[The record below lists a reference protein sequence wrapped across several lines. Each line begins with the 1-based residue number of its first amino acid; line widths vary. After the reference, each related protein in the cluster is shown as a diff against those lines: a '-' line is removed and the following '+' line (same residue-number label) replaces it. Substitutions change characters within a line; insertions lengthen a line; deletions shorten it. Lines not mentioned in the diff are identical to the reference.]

1 MGLQD
6 KIEEIRRK
14 PEHIRIRYVWACVS
28 VSMVFVIAIWI
39 ISIAVQNKKSN
50 PSEIIPDQQ
59 ILNQFQDQKKSL
71 EDVTSQMKNNFQKQA
86 NQ

>member
-6 KIEEIRRK
+6 KIEEIRQK

-50 PSEIIPDQQ
+50 PSEIIPNQQ

-71 EDVTSQMKNNFQKQA
+71 QDMTGQMKNSFQGQT